1 LQKKL
6 FINLDLSKGK
16 NQMAFLPTNAA
27 QVQQFAVALYG
38 IKVGSATMAAVQADI
53 ANVGGLNKALN
64 SYYAASFGSSTTA
77 AVAASVAANLGLT
90 GTAATD
96 AAAYIT
102 AVLNGT
108 AASARGEAIQ
118 GVLSLF
124 STLTANATFGAAATA
139 WNAKVESAIAYT
151 GASDASVA
159 AGSVAEGTQFVLT
172 DKVDVLTGTSGNDTF
187 IGDATTIVSSDQVSG
202 GAGTDTLKIYDLAA
216 ATDVPAVSGV
226 EIIELVNADAPAN
239 LDLTGITE
247 LTTLVLDNT
256 TTGDD
261 YLINSAVVATVKN
274 MVAGEAVTLTS
285 RATDTAADLTVS
297 GLDAANAGTVTVNFD
312 GALITTANIVSS
324 GSTVNNLTLT
334 STGAETTLNV
344 SGAAGLVLVNTATGI
359 TTFNAATATGDVT
372 FDGSA
377 ATGAN
382 ITFTSG
388 SGNDTITADLDTNI
402 TVNTGA
408 GNDVVTLANPS
419 AANLTSTVNAADS
432 INGGDGTDTLSL
444 TNAGAV
450 ALAGDAA
457 ADRAVITNFEQ
468 LRVSDDLNAASFAI
482 SAFGMNYL
490 QIGAD
495 TTTAAAT
502 VSGFTSGATVE
513 YRAAADSTGAN
524 GQVNITMTGAT
535 NAGTP
540 DDTLNI
546 KLNSNLVDQAN
557 AAAAF
562 EFRAG
567 VSGINKISVTTA
579 DRVNTD
585 AATSRNDGYILTL
598 ANDNSVTLLT
608 ASGSSELSFTSTAST
623 ASLVTVNGSALT
635 GDLIVDLSTNGLTQG
650 VTVNGGA
657 GANTITGTG
666 FGDVITGGARA
677 DTFTLGAGV
686 DTVTGAAGADTFVIV
701 AADYTAA
708 TAAALAAAADS
719 VTDFASG
726 SDIIDWDATISF
738 VTNATAVA
746 GTASINAEG
755 FASFDAADDTLAE
768 RITAVDAAIV
778 AGGAAAD
785 GQAAIFTFGADTYVF
800 ISEGTDGVGAGD
812 ALIKLVGVTGLS
824 DTTVNADNNLV
835 IA

>member
-1 LQKKL
+1 
-6 FINLDLSKGK
+6 
-16 NQMAFLPTNAA
+16 MAFLPTNAS

-38 IKVGSATMAAVQADI
+38 IQVGSTTMAAVQADI
-53 ANVGGLNKALN
+53 TAVGGLSKALN
-64 SYYAASFGSSTTA
+64 AYYSVSFGSQTTA

-96 AAAYIT
+96 GAAYIT
-102 AVLNGT
+102 AALN
-108 AASARGEAIQ
+108 AAPATARGQVISDI
-118 GVLSLF
+118 LNLF
-124 STLTANATFGAAATA
+124 STLTSNATYGTAATA
-139 WNAKVESAIAYT
+139 WNTKVAAAVAYT
-151 GASDASVA
+151 GAADAAVA
-159 AGSVAEGTQFVLT
+159 AGAVSTGSQFVLS
-172 DKVDVLTGTSGNDTF
+172 DKVDVLVGTSGDDTF

-216 ATDVPAVSGV
+216 ATDVPAVTGV
-226 EIIELVNADAPAN
+226 EIIEMVNANAPAN

-247 LTTLVLDNT
+247 LTSLILDNT
-256 TTGDD
+256 TTADD
-261 YLINSAVVATVKN
+261 YLINSAVAVTVKN
-274 MVAGEAVTLTS
+274 MVNAEAVTLTS
-285 RATDTAADLTVS
+285 RATDTTADLTVS
-297 GLDAANAGTVTVNFD
+297 GLDAADAGTVTVNFD

-324 GSTVNNLTLT
+324 GATKNNLTFAT
-334 STGAETTLNV
+334 TGSETTINV
-344 SGAAGLVLVNTATGI
+344 SGSAELVLVDAATGI
-359 TTFNAATATGDVT
+359 TSFDASASTGGVT
-372 FDGSA
+372 FDGSS

-382 ITFTSG
+382 ITFKGG

-402 TVNTGA
+402 TVTAGA
-408 GNDVVTLANPS
+408 GNDVVVLANAT

-432 INGGDGTDTLSL
+432 INGGDGTDTLALIAADAAS
-444 TNAGAV
+444 
-450 ALAGDAA
+450 LAGDTA
-457 ADRAVITNFEQ
+457 ADRAVITGFEQ
-468 LRVSDDLNAASFAI
+468 LRITDDLNASSFSVAP
-482 SAFGMNYL
+482 FGINYL
-490 QIGAD
+490 QINAA

-513 YRAAADSTGAN
+513 YRAADDSTGAN

-546 KLNSNLVDQAN
+546 KLNSDLVDQAN

-562 EFRAG
+562 EFRVG
-567 VSGINKISVTTA
+567 VSGINKIAVTTA

-623 ASLVTVNGSALT
+623 ASLVTVNASALT

-657 GANTITGTG
+657 GANTVTGTG

-686 DTVTGAAGADTFVIV
+686 DTVTGGAGADTFVVV

-719 VTDFASG
+719 ITDFASG

-738 VTNATAVA
+738 VTNATAAA

-768 RITAVDAAIV
+768 RITAVEAAIN
-778 AGGAAAD
+778 AGGAATD
-785 GQAAIFTFGADTYVF
+785 GQAAIFTFGSDTYVF
-800 ISEGTDGVGAGD
+800 ISEGTNGVGAGD
-812 ALIKLVGVTGLS
+812 ALIKLVGVTSLS
-824 DTTVNADNNLV
+824 DSTVNAGNNLV